1 MRDGIQLAVQE
12 AQLQLVPSR
21 LDEISYF
28 LAFLK
33 RLGKYKTVVW
43 PENQLIQSLR
53 AYPVSRR
60 ILSDLV
66 GPVANVETESLFHD
80 LFNDSLARRIARY
93 EVRVLLDISGEII
106 RKMELLAVVQFEQ
119 PRELLMNVYY
129 HLVPAYFRISYGF
142 YLPNVLIKDIRQ
154 SYRSLYHLCE
164 QALAPLEKLTKRSI
178 PSEEIGFTIL
188 FGGEIFGQK

>member
-28 LAFLK
+28 LAFSQK

-66 GPVANVETESLFHD
+66 GPVANVETESLFND

-93 EVRVLLDISGEII
+93 EVRVFI
-106 RKMELLAVVQFEQ
+106 R
-119 PRELLMNVYY
+119 
-129 HLVPAYFRISYGF
+129 YFW
-142 YLPNVLIKDIRQ
+142 
-154 SYRSLYHLCE
+154 
-164 QALAPLEKLTKRSI
+164 
-178 PSEEIGFTIL
+178 
-188 FGGEIFGQK
+188 

>member
-28 LAFLK
+28 LAFSK

-43 PENQLIQSLR
+43 YENQLIQSLR

-66 GPVANVETESLFHD
+66 GRN
-80 LFNDSLARRIARY
+80 
-93 EVRVLLDISGEII
+93 
-106 RKMELLAVVQFEQ
+106 
-119 PRELLMNVYY
+119 
-129 HLVPAYFRISYGF
+129 
-142 YLPNVLIKDIRQ
+142 
-154 SYRSLYHLCE
+154 
-164 QALAPLEKLTKRSI
+164 
-178 PSEEIGFTIL
+178 
-188 FGGEIFGQK
+188 

>member
-1 MRDGIQLAVQE
+1 MSQYAKIRDGIQLAVQE

-28 LAFLK
+28 LAFSQK

-66 GPVANVETESLFHD
+66 GPVANVETESLFSR
-80 LFNDSLARRIARY
+80 F
-93 EVRVLLDISGEII
+93 V
-106 RKMELLAVVQFEQ
+106 
-119 PRELLMNVYY
+119 
-129 HLVPAYFRISYGF
+129 
-142 YLPNVLIKDIRQ
+142 
-154 SYRSLYHLCE
+154 
-164 QALAPLEKLTKRSI
+164 
-178 PSEEIGFTIL
+178 
-188 FGGEIFGQK
+188 